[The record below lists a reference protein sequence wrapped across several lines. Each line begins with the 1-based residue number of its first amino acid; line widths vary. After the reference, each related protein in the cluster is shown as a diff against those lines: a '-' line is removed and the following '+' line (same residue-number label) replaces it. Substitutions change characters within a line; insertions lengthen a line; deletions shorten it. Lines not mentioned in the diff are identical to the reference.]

1 MIAAQGTAMT
11 ELTTTD
17 TLSLRRLSPA
27 MGAEITGIDVSRPVD
42 AALVAQL
49 RAALQEHHVLCLRDQ
64 RLDEAQQITFSER
77 FGPLETFPE
86 KDKTKSQSTIYNV
99 ANVSPDGVHLPV
111 TDHRV
116 IAQKVNARWHTDS
129 SYRYIPSYCSLLY
142 GIEVLPD
149 EAQGGET
156 EFANLFLAYDAL
168 DAAMKRR
175 LQPLHM
181 VHYYEFGRRL
191 FPELPPVSQVEK
203 EFVPPVSHPLV
214 RVHPD
219 RGGRPALF
227 FTVNAGNEVS
237 GMKLEDGQ
245 ALLRE
250 LAAHVSRPE
259 FCYRHRWRKG
269 DLVIWDNRCL
279 LHRAREYDAARYRRV
294 SRRTTVAGSN
304 PVLGP
309 FSLPA

>member
-1 MIAAQGTAMT
+1 MTALAT
-11 ELTTTD
+11 PDPLVV
-17 TLSLRRLSPA
+17 RRLAPPL
-27 MGAEITGIDVSRPVD
+27 GAEITGIDLAQPVGEALFSR
-42 AALVAQL
+42 L

-64 RLDEAQQITFSER
+64 DLTEAQQIAFSER

-99 ANVSPDGVHLPV
+99 ANVSPEGVHLPV

-116 IAQKVNARWHTDS
+116 VAQKVNARWHTDS
-129 SYRYIPSYCSLLY
+129 SYRYVPSYCSLLY
-142 GIEVLPD
+142 GIEVVPD
-149 EAQGGET
+149 EAVGGET
-156 EFANLFLAYDAL
+156 EFSNLFLAYDAL
-168 DAAMKRR
+168 DEATKRR

-191 FPELPPVSQVEK
+191 FPELPPVSQAEK

-219 RGGRPALF
+219 RGGRRALF

-237 GMKLEDGQ
+237 GMPLEEGQ
-245 ALLRE
+245 ALLRL
-250 LAAHVSRPE
+250 LADHVSRPE
-259 FCYRHRWRKG
+259 FCYRHRWRRG

-294 SRRTTVAGSN
+294 SRRTTVAGSG

-309 FSLPA
+309 YSVT

>member
-1 MIAAQGTAMT
+1 MTA
-11 ELTTTD
+11 LASPD
-17 TLSLRRLSPA
+17 TFSIRRLSPPL
-27 MGAEITGIDVSRPVD
+27 GAEVTGIDLSQPIGD
-42 AALVAQL
+42 AVFGAL
-49 RAALQEHHVLCLRDQ
+49 RDALQAHHVLCFRDQ
-64 RLDEAQQITFSER
+64 TLSEPQQIAFSER

-111 TDHRV
+111 SDHRV
-116 IAQKVNARWHTDS
+116 VAQKVNARWHTDS

-149 EAQGGET
+149 EAEGGET

-168 DAAMKRR
+168 SEAMKRR

-181 VHYYEFGRRL
+181 VHSYEFGRRL

-219 RGGRPALF
+219 RGGRRALF

-237 GMKLEDGQ
+237 GMPLEQGQ

-250 LAAHVSRPE
+250 LAEHVSRPE

-269 DLVIWDNRCL
+269 DLVVWDNRCL
-279 LHRAREYDAARYRRV
+279 LHRARDYDMARWRRV
-294 SRRTTVAGSN
+294 SRRTTVAGSG

-309 FSLPA
+309 YSQA

>member
-1 MIAAQGTAMT
+1 MTA
-11 ELTTTD
+11 LA
-17 TLSLRRLSPA
+17 SPVSHSIRRLASPL
-27 MGAEITGIDVSRPVD
+27 GAEVVGIDLSRPIGD
-42 AALVAQL
+42 APFAEL
-49 RAALQEHHVLCLRDQ
+49 RAALQAHHVLCFRDQ
-64 RLDEAQQITFSER
+64 TLSEAQQIAFSER
-77 FGPLETFPE
+77 FGPLEAFPE

-99 ANVSPDGVHLPV
+99 ANVSPEGVHLPV

-142 GIEVLPD
+142 GIEVVPD
-149 EAQGGET
+149 EAVGGET
-156 EFANLFLAYDAL
+156 EFSNLFLAYDAL
-168 DAAMKRR
+168 GDAMKRR

-191 FPELPPVSQVEK
+191 FPELPPVSQVER
-203 EFVPPVSHPLV
+203 EFVPPVSHPLI

-219 RGGRPALF
+219 RGGRRALF

-237 GMKLEDGQ
+237 GMPLEEGQ

-250 LAAHVSRPE
+250 LADHVSRPE

-269 DLVIWDNRCL
+269 DLVVWDNRCL

-294 SRRTTVAGSN
+294 SRRTTVAGDG

-309 FSLPA
+309 YSQA